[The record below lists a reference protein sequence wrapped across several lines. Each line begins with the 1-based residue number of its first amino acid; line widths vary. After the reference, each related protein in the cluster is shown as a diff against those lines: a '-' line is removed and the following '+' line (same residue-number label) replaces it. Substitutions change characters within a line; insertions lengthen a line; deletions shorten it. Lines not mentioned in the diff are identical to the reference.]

1 MKKITLCLA
10 IIAIMCSCTNNREKI
25 SLRNN
30 VISTIDSL
38 EITYEEI
45 DNTLQQELFDKLS
58 QIYALRRI
66 AMESTINSKV
76 LAIEASKKKITVD
89 ELLNEVYDNKNT
101 TQNLINYS
109 KQIGR
114 EKSIPEFRDNLVYY
128 PTASPKGQE
137 ILKKGYKEY
146 LKKQLE
152 DSLKNLHIIKKFLS
166 PPRSPIITLDE
177 LLVHYRGNKNSKVT
191 FIEISD
197 FDCDMCKKFS
207 PIFNTI
213 YQKYKDKVNFGF
225 TNYGSYVSNSAKAA
239 ECAGFQNKF
248 WEMHDTLFGF
258 DHNPDSLEICTI
270 AKNLNLNINTF
281 VSDYSNKK
289 NAAKIEKNMYLIN
302 SAGIYGTPTIIINNK
317 LVYNSSSIEEI
328 ENLIIEE
335 LKLQE

>member
-1 MKKITLCLA
+1 MKKIILFLA
-10 IIAIMCSCTNNREKI
+10 VIAIVFSCTNNREKI
-25 SLRNN
+25 SVSNN
-30 VISTIDSL
+30 IISTIDSL

-89 ELLNEVYDNKNT
+89 ELLNEVYDNKIT

-114 EKSIPEFRDNLVYY
+114 EKSIPEFRDNLVFY
-128 PTASPKGQE
+128 PTESPKGQE

-152 DSLKNLHIIKKFLS
+152 DSLKKLHTIKKFLT
-166 PPRSPIITLDE
+166 PPRSPIIKLDE
-177 LLVHYRGNKNSKVT
+177 LMVHYRGNKNSKVT

-197 FDCDMCKKFS
+197 FDCGMCKEFS
-207 PIFNTI
+207 PVFNKM

-248 WEMHDTLFGF
+248 WEMHDTLFALN
-258 DHNPDSLEICTI
+258 HNTDSLELYTI
-270 AKNLNLNINTF
+270 AKKLKLNINTF
-281 VSDYSNKK
+281 VSDYSNKM
-289 NAAKIEKNMYLIN
+289 NETKIEKNMYLIN
-302 SAGIYGTPTIIINNK
+302 SAGIYGTPTIIINNR

-328 ENLIIEE
+328 ENLLIEE
-335 LKLQE
+335 LKFQD